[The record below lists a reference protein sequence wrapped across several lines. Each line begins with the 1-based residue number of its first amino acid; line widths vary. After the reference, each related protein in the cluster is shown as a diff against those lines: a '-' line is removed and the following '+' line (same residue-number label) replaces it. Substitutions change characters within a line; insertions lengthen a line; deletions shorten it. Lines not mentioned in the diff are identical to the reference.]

1 MRAIWKG
8 FIQFSLV
15 NIPIKLYS
23 ALESESTVSFRQLH
37 KDDNGPVGYDKVC
50 RTCDTKLSAGEI
62 VKGYEYEPGKY
73 VIVEDSDLENIR
85 LKSTR
90 VIEIEA
96 FVDAEEVHHTLFD
109 APYFIGPDGEVAA
122 KAYHLLMQTLKT
134 VGKLAIG
141 RVVLRDREHVVMISP
156 YEQGMLMYKLRYPDE
171 VRDVKTIPQLAESS
185 ISPDQLKLAT
195 TLVDTMARPFAE
207 LELKDR
213 YREALIEMIQ
223 AKVEGKQIVTVGE
236 EQEAVVDIMAALKE
250 SIELAKAQKKPMKK
264 ATGAAKEEAAVKKS
278 RKTG

>member
-23 ALESESTVSFRQLH
+23 AIESGSSVSFRQLH
-37 KDDNGPVGYDKVC
+37 KEDNGPVGYDKVC
-50 RTCDTKLSAGEI
+50 KSCETKLSASDI
-62 VKGYEYEPGKY
+62 VKGYEYEPGQY
-73 VIVEDSDLENIR
+73 VIVDDSDFENIR
-85 LKSTR
+85 LKSTK

-122 KAYHLLMQTLKT
+122 KAYHLLMQTLKK

-156 YEQGMLMYKLRYPDE
+156 YESGMMMYKLRYPDE
-171 VRDVKTIPQLAESS
+171 IRNVNTIPQLAEST
-185 ISPDQLKLAT
+185 IGADQLKLAM
-195 TLVDTMARPFAE
+195 TLVDTMAKPFGE

-213 YREALIEMIQ
+213 YKEALIEMIH
-223 AKVEGKQIVTVGE
+223 AKIEGKQVVTVGE
-236 EQEAVVDIMAALKE
+236 EHEPVIDIMTALKE
-250 SIELAKAQKKPMKK
+250 SIEIAKGQKKPLKK
-264 ATGAAKEEAAVKKS
+264 ATGAAKEDAAAKKT
-278 RKTG
+278 KKAG

>member
-23 ALESESTVSFRQLH
+23 AIEAESTVSFRQLH

-50 RTCDTKLSAGEI
+50 KTCESKLSASDI
-62 VKGYEYEPGKY
+62 VKGYEYEPGQY
-73 VIVEDSDLENIR
+73 VIVEDGDLENIR
-85 LKSTR
+85 LKSTK

-96 FVDAEEVHHTLFD
+96 FVDVNEVHHTLFD

-122 KAYHLLMQTLKT
+122 KAYHLLMQTLKS

-156 YEQGMLMYKLRYPDE
+156 YESGMMMYKLRYPDE
-171 VRDVKTIPQLAESS
+171 IRDVNTIPQLAESK
-185 ISPDQLKLAT
+185 IGDDQLKLAK
-195 TLVDTMARPFAE
+195 TLVETMTKPFSE

-213 YREALIEMIQ
+213 YREALVEMIH
-223 AKVEGKQIVTVGE
+223 AKVEGKQIVQVGE
-236 EQEAVVDIMAALKE
+236 ETAPVVDIMTALKE
-250 SIELAKAQKKPMKK
+250 SIEMAKSQKKPMKK
-264 ATGAAKEEAAVKKS
+264 ATGQAKEQVAEKKA
-278 RKTG
+278 KKAG